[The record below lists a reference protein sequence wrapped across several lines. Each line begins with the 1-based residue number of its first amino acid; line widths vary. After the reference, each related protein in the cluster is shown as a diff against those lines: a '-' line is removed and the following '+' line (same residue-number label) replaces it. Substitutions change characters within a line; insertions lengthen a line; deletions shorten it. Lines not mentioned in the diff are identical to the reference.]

1 MRDVAKGCPALLIAD
16 EATTTQRVRDASSQ
30 FRVPV
35 DLCEKLPSVAERMGF
50 RRRRGYARVIA
61 LADDWRA
68 LGEDIASLA
77 ESHEERY
84 RRYQRDHQEPTY
96 EDSYDAWL
104 RQAAYIQARAAEL
117 LAFEVHLAHSRRQL
131 SWQQLSQS
139 LLAPRATVRSRYKS
153 FDKVTERRVETDAWS
168 RSGVRAPGLQKGP
181 GPQKARRAG
190 PEAGGS

>member
-1 MRDVAKGCPALLIAD
+1 VGDVAKGCPALLSAD
-16 EATTTQRVRDASSQ
+16 EATTTQRARDASSQ
-30 FRVPV
+30 VRLPV
-35 DLCEKLPSVAERMGF
+35 DLCEKLHSMAERMGF
-50 RRRRGYARVIA
+50 RQRRGHARVVA

-117 LAFEVHLAHSRRQL
+117 LAFEVYLARLRPQV

-153 FDKVTERRVETDAWS
+153 FDKVSARRAEADAWS
-168 RSGVRAPGLQKGP
+168 RSGIRAPGPQKAP
-181 GPQKARRAG
+181 GRQKARRAG
-190 PEAGGS
+190 PAAGDS